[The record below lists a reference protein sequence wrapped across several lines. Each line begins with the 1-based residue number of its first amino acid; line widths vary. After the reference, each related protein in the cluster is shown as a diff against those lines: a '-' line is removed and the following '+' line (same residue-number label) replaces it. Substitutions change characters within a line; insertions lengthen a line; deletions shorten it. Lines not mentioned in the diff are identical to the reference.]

1 MRQTHSHTHTPTH
14 VCAHKKPVSHM
25 TTLTLLRVIQS
36 TEEGLLSSFNPAQP
50 WSKSL
55 RPLGHSGNPNLGSSR
70 PNTQPYLVEE
80 VESSD
85 VGLFGLEEL
94 PGDVQELL
102 GLGALRGADTE
113 DVWNKETNMQKQA
126 MNKHTAIS
134 FQHWRHFQHSQRS
147 TLWSPIVLWQ

>member
-1 MRQTHSHTHTPTH
+1 M
-14 VCAHKKPVSHM
+14 
-25 TTLTLLRVIQS
+25 
-36 TEEGLLSSFNPAQP
+36 
-50 WSKSL
+50 
-55 RPLGHSGNPNLGSSR
+55 GSSR

-113 DVWNKETNMQKQA
+113 DV
-126 MNKHTAIS
+126 
-134 FQHWRHFQHSQRS
+134 
-147 TLWSPIVLWQ
+147 